1 MVNVNPQQYLANAD
15 LLYTEQ
21 DVLNAIEAVAS
32 SITTDCADDFPVVLS
47 VMNGALVFAGRLVTC
62 LNFPLQLDYIHAL
75 MYEGGLEGKE
85 IAWLAKPAISLKN
98 RNVLILDD
106 ILDKGITLQAI
117 VKDCYLNGA
126 KQVKTA
132 VLVEKALEELKPLQ
146 ADYVGLTVPDRYVF
160 GCGMDVH
167 GFWRNLP
174 EIYALN
180 AT

>member
-1 MVNVNPQQYLANAD
+1 MANLRPQQYLEHAD
-15 LLYTEQ
+15 LLYNEQ
-21 DVLNAIEAVAS
+21 DVLKAIETIATL
-32 SITTDCADDFPVVLS
+32 ITKDCSNDFPVVLS

-62 LNFPLQLDYIHAL
+62 LNFPLQLDYIHASR
-75 MYEGGLEGKE
+75 YQGETEGKE
-85 IAWLAKPAISLKN
+85 ITWLAKPAVSLKN

-117 VKDCYLNGA
+117 VEDCYLNGA

-132 VLVEKALEELKPLQ
+132 VLVEKELIESKPLQ

-174 EIYALN
+174 DIYALQ